1 MEKLNYEIVGVEVQP
16 FTYRHPLIVV
26 NEDGE
31 VQISYSQKR
40 DDAIHIKRITFLS
53 MVGRDA
59 NGHIKLYKPIEH
71 VNRFLMAHHIDDGR
85 EESSQ
90 YSKALIHFFSF
101 LTALQEKWD
110 AENDGDLFDEVLGLQ
125 RPSWNY
131 MAPRK
136 AHRITY
142 QYRAALKYSVINE
155 SDKNLRLARTTAS
168 AYMNAVVKFY
178 SYHIRQG
185 HKFNNPPFVHVPA
198 HSDHPFRFN
207 PITDFGLI
215 RSPIS
220 ELSDQK

>member
-110 AENDGDLFDEVLGLQ
+110 AENDGDLFHANATLKIDRTKHDIKYGSGSFFDDLGNRMIYDEF
-125 RPSWNY
+125 
-131 MAPRK
+131 
-136 AHRITY
+136 T
-142 QYRAALKYSVINE
+142 LKIH
-155 SDKNLRLARTTAS
+155 L
-168 AYMNAVVKFY
+168 
-178 SYHIRQG
+178 
-185 HKFNNPPFVHVPA
+185 
-198 HSDHPFRFN
+198 
-207 PITDFGLI
+207 
-215 RSPIS
+215 
-220 ELSDQK
+220 